1 MIIEYYVFK
10 FGYYYLF
17 ISIGCSLLFG
27 CERIGRFYLRLVFK
41 YFYYNLNFRLFRFF
55 RKVCIL
61 LINGVCISVCNFR

>member
-41 YFYYNLNFRLFRFF
+41 YFYFNLKFRLFRFF

-61 LINGVCISVCNFR
+61 LINGVCISVCNFK